1 MKQTRLYLSILFLLS
16 LVAACN
22 KDEEETENRTKLLT
36 VTETTGSGSEKV
48 TTKQEFAF
56 SNELL
61 QKHTTTQTYTDLWL
75 EAKYTHTVATQLSYE
90 PGKVIITDEVGNEST
105 YIMDDEGRATSC
117 TRNEPGGNIRTYTFN
132 YSTSEDGILT
142 GIKENINGKPYSE
155 ITITFLQEGTIN
167 ISESSNNYQNT
178 FIASTNSA
186 YPGIS
191 NTISRLP
198 WLFLAERYPLSLH
211 RSFIRQYSRSTSSYT
226 SGTFGHRG

>member
-1 MKQTRLYLSILFLLS
+1 MKQTPLYLSILFLLS

-90 PGKVIITDEVGNEST
+90 AGKVIITDEVGNEST
-105 YIMDDEGRATSC
+105 YIMDDEGRATNC
-117 TRNEPGGNIRTYTFN
+117 TRNEH
-132 YSTSEDGILT
+132 
-142 GIKENINGKPYSE
+142 
-155 ITITFLQEGTIN
+155 
-167 ISESSNNYQNT
+167 
-178 FIASTNSA
+178 
-186 YPGIS
+186 
-191 NTISRLP
+191 RL
-198 WLFLAERYPLSLH
+198 LR
-211 RSFIRQYSRSTSSYT
+211 
-226 SGTFGHRG
+226 